1 MHDIDTRANMKR
13 CPVTKV
19 TNDEVG
25 PYEVE
30 CDIFKAVVKYEQLYG
45 QQSGIYTTNEFLTY

>member
-1 MHDIDTRANMKR
+1 MMR

-19 TNDEVG
+19 ANDEVG

-30 CDIFKAVVKYEQLYG
+30 CDIFKVIVKYEQLTIWATIRN
-45 QQSGIYTTNEFLTY
+45 IYIK